1 MEFPG
6 LNAYLLTPLRD
17 GRPDPGALERLAG
30 RAVRAGVDAV
40 AVLGS
45 TGVGAYLGRADR
57 AETVR
62 RAVAAA
68 GPVPVLAG
76 VSALRTEDAV
86 RHAEDAAAAGAAGL
100 LLSAMTY
107 QPLTEDE
114 VVGLFADVGAA
125 TGLPVVLYDNPTTT
139 HVAMTERMYTRVAAA
154 APVHDVKIPGRSED
168 DEAATRAR
176 VGRIRAALPPGT
188 GVGVSGDAVATAG
201 LLAGCDAWHSVLGGT
216 LPRTAASLTR
226 DAAAADEALRDRA
239 RDATARLEPLW
250 AMMRAHGSLRVMA
263 AVAAHLGLADVNCLP
278 RPLRPLAAGERGRC
292 ATIVTELGLD

>member
-1 MEFPG
+1 MEFTG

-30 RAVRAGVDAV
+30 RAVHAGVDAV

-45 TGVGAYLGRADR
+45 TGVGAYLGGADR

-188 GVGVSGDAVATAG
+188 GVGISGDAVATAG

-226 DAAAADEALRDRA
+226 DAVAADEALRDRA

-263 AVAAHLGLADVNCLP
+263 AVAAHLGLADVDCLP
-278 RPLRPLAAGERGRC
+278 RPLWPLAAGSVAGAPRS
-292 ATIVTELGLD
+292 

>member
-30 RAVRAGVDAV
+30 RAVHAGVDAV

-62 RAVAAA
+62 RTVAAA

-86 RHAEDAAAAGAAGL
+86 RHAAAGAAGL

-154 APVHDVKIPGRSED
+154 APVCDVKIPGRSED

-188 GVGVSGDAVATAG
+188 GVGISGDAVATAG

-263 AVAAHLGLADVNCLP
+263 AVAAHLGLADVDCLP

-292 ATIVTELGLD
+292 AAVVTELGLD